1 MTAKQMD
8 EGNAKEAAMRIWAHR
23 GCSQR
28 YPENTLTS
36 FEKAMNVPGVTGIEL
51 DIQLTK
57 DGELVVIHDE
67 KVDRTTD
74 GIGYVRDFSLKELK
88 TLHIRTGNE
97 TPEFIPTMREVLE
110 LLRPAMLKDD
120 NPLCLN
126 IELKNGVY
134 QYEGIEEKIV
144 SLVAEFGVMDTVV
157 FSTFYP
163 HSLMKIREL
172 APLAEIGVLNTWL
185 SNCLFM
191 AKGMEQI
198 LGLPQGSIA
207 LHPCGNNLDI
217 PSEYLE
223 NRTVRAWFG
232 GHLFPSEPTGGRMDF
247 ERFEKAGV
255 TDVFI
260 NEPEVY

>member
-1 MTAKQMD
+1 MSAKLTD
-8 EGNAKEAAMRIWAHR
+8 EGEKGGTMRIWAHR

-36 FEKAMNVPGVTGIEL
+36 FEKAMIVPGVTGIEL

-74 GIGYVRDFSLKELK
+74 GIGFVRDFSLKELK
-88 TLHIRTGNE
+88 TLHIRTGYE
-97 TPEFIPTMREVLE
+97 TAEHIPTMREVLD
-110 LLRPAMLKDD
+110 LLRPAMLREE

-134 QYEGIEEKIV
+134 QYKDIEEKIV
-144 SLVAEFGVMDTVV
+144 SLVAEYGVMDTVV
-157 FSTFYP
+157 FSSFYP

-198 LGLPQGSIA
+198 LGLPQGSIP

-217 PSEYLE
+217 PAEYLE
-223 NRTVRAWFG
+223 ERTVRAWFG
-232 GHLFPSEPTGGRMDF
+232 GHLFPSKPTGGRMDF
-247 ERFEKAGV
+247 DKFEKAGV